1 MPTLLVPNAA
11 LKGLGGQ
18 CSGDSGGPLIVRG
31 KTAADDVQI
40 GIVSW
45 SDKLDVE
52 DGEEDL
58 SCKKLP
64 GVLTD
69 VARVRDWIDASIRIL
84 TQPLTGSGED
94 RAACCPACRHGFAS
108 TPPYGGSTQ
117 AFMGCPAASAPCC
130 QRRMISA
137 ALASPA
143 GLALGPPREV
153 WCLQLLCSDG

>member
-1 MPTLLVPNAA
+1 MF
-11 LKGLGGQ
+11 
-18 CSGDSGGPLIVRG
+18 VRG
-31 KTAADDVQI
+31 KTAADDMQI
-40 GIVSW
+40 GVVSW
-45 SDKLDVE
+45 SYKDTELPCQE
-52 DGEEDL
+52 
-58 SCKKLP
+58 LP

-69 VARVRDWIDASIRIL
+69 VADVRRWIDASIRIL

-94 RAACCPACRHGFAS
+94 RAA
-108 TPPYGGSTQ
+108 
-117 AFMGCPAASAPCC
+117 CC

>member
-1 MPTLLVPNAA
+1 ME
-11 LKGLGGQ
+11 GLGGQ
-18 CSGDSGGPLIVRG
+18 CRGDSGGPMFVRG
-31 KTAADDVQI
+31 KTAADDMQI
-40 GIVSW
+40 GVVSW
-45 SDKLDVE
+45 SYKDTELPCQE
-52 DGEEDL
+52 
-58 SCKKLP
+58 LP

-69 VARVRDWIDASIRIL
+69 VADVRRWIDASIRIL

-117 AFMGCPAASAPCC
+117 AFMGCPAARAACC